1 MKTDDQRI
9 VITGIGV
16 VSPIGIGKD
25 AFWQGLKEGRSGI
38 KPVTLFDTSTTR
50 SKLAGEITDFKP
62 EEILGPKG
70 LRNLDRTTKLA
81 LCAAQLA
88 LDDANFKITE
98 ENSNDVG
105 VVLGSTMGSVWS
117 ISEYDK
123 QTLKEGPRSVNPAL
137 FANTV
142 INSPASQISIRFG
155 IQGFNST
162 ISTGFS
168 SAFDALKYASDFIK
182 WGKASAVLVGSAEE
196 LCEQFFKGFYKL
208 GILSKSQE
216 NSEEMLRPFDRRRN
230 GMILGEGAAVFL
242 LESLQHARQ
251 RNAPIYAE
259 IGSIAS
265 TFNRR
270 SMNRYNLK
278 ATGEIDSMKKTLSLA
293 ELDAKHIDCIVAS
306 ANSTVK
312 GDLTES
318 IAITQVFDQD
328 KPSVTA
334 CKSMFGETFSAA
346 GAMNLA
352 AGIFILKNQFIP
364 PTLNVEQKDNECG
377 VECVKNTGVS
387 KKVDHI
393 LINSFGASGQ
403 NSSLALV
410 RSS

>member
-1 MKTDDQRI
+1 MSSDDTRI

-16 VSPIGIGKD
+16 VSPIGIGKE

-38 KPVTLFDTSTTR
+38 KPVTLFDTSTTH

-81 LCAAQLA
+81 LCAAKLC
-88 LDDANFKITE
+88 LDDANFQITA
-98 ENSNDVG
+98 ENTSDVG

-123 QTLKEGPRSVNPAL
+123 QALKEGPRSVNPAL

-155 IQGFNST
+155 VRGFNTT

-168 SAFDALKYASDFIK
+168 SALDALKYASDFIK
-182 WGKASAVLVGSAEE
+182 WGKAKAVLVGSAEE

-208 GILSKSQE
+208 GVLSKPQDG
-216 NSEEMLRPFDRRRN
+216 NQEMLCPFDKRRN

-242 LESLQHARQ
+242 LESLPHARQ
-251 RNAPIYAE
+251 RNANIYAE
-259 IGSIAS
+259 IKAIAS
-265 TFNRR
+265 SFDKR

-278 ATGEIDSMKKTLSLA
+278 ATGEIESMEKTLSLA
-293 ELDAKHIDCIVAS
+293 KLDAKDIDCVVAS

-312 GDLTES
+312 GDQAES
-318 IAITQVFDQD
+318 TAITQVFDGN

-334 CKSMFGETFSAA
+334 CKSMFGETFSVA

-352 AGIFILKNQFIP
+352 AGIFILKDQFIP
-364 PTLNVEQKDNECG
+364 ATLNLKQKDSQCD
-377 VECVKNTGVS
+377 VECVNNAGTS
-387 KKVDHI
+387 KKVNHV

-403 NSSLALV
+403 NSSLVLM
-410 RSS
+410 RDN

>member
-1 MKTDDQRI
+1 MSRDLSSDDTRI

-16 VSPIGIGKD
+16 VSPIGIGKE

-81 LCAAQLA
+81 LCAAKLC
-88 LDDANFKITE
+88 LDDANFQITE
-98 ENSNDVG
+98 ENTNDVG

-123 QTLKEGPRSVNPAL
+123 QALKEGPRSVNPAL

-142 INSPASQISIRFG
+142 INSPASQISIRFD
-155 IQGFNST
+155 IRGFNTT

-168 SAFDALKYASDFIK
+168 SAFDALRYASDFIK
-182 WGKASAVLVGSAEE
+182 WGKAKAVLVGSAEE

-208 GILSKSQE
+208 GVLSKSQDG
-216 NSEEMLRPFDRRRN
+216 NQEMLCPFDKRRS
-230 GMILGEGAAVFL
+230 GTILGEGAAVFL
-242 LESLQHARQ
+242 LESLSHARQ
-251 RNAPIYAE
+251 RNANIYEE
-259 IGSIAS
+259 I
-265 TFNRR
+265 
-270 SMNRYNLK
+270 K
-278 ATGEIDSMKKTLSLA
+278 
-293 ELDAKHIDCIVAS
+293 
-306 ANSTVK
+306 
-312 GDLTES
+312 
-318 IAITQVFDQD
+318 AITQVFDGN

-334 CKSMFGETFSAA
+334 CKSMFGETFSVA

-352 AGIFILKNQFIP
+352 AGIFILKDQFIP
-364 PTLNVEQKDNECG
+364 PTLNLKQKDIQCD
-377 VECVKNTGVS
+377 VECVNNAGIS
-387 KKVDHI
+387 KTVNHV

-403 NSSLALV
+403 NSSLVLM
-410 RSS
+410 R